1 MGIEMFTGIIEAIGT
16 VDSVRTSGNAMR
28 LAVNAENALEGT
40 KIGDSI
46 AVNGAC
52 LTVVSLQGFRFEAD
66 VSPETVSRT
75 TFSRCRIGQRV
86 NLERALRLSDRLD
99 GHIVS
104 GHVDGMGAIDHRENR
119 GNAIVVT
126 VGIPEPLSRYMI
138 EKGSVAIDG
147 VSLTVNA
154 LLPGQV
160 QVSLIPHTA
169 HMTTIGFKRV
179 GDPVNIECD
188 MIGKYIERLLNGAP
202 RRPHV
207 VASRI
212 DRAFLEKTGFL

>member
-1 MGIEMFTGIIEAIGT
+1 MFTGIIEAIGT
-16 VDSVRTSGNAMR
+16 IDAVRNSGDGMR
-28 LAVNAENALEGT
+28 LAVTADLDLNGT
-40 KIGDSI
+40 RIGDSI

-52 LTVVSLQGFRFEAD
+52 LTVVSLQGSRFEAD

-104 GHVDGMGAIDHRENR
+104 GHVDGTGVIDHRENR
-119 GNAIVVT
+119 DNAVIVT
-126 VGIPEPLSRYMI
+126 AGIPEPLSRYMI

-147 VSLTVNA
+147 VSLTINA

-188 MIGKYIERLLNGAP
+188 LIGKYVERLLTGAP
-202 RRPHV
+202 HRLHAT
-207 VASRI
+207 ASRI